1 MEDAVHKLIA
11 NILQDV
17 KLSKKEKEMIGR
29 ELYVHFCEEK
39 KELELQGY
47 NEERVI
53 KTIEKK
59 FGNIQTIGRELFFV
73 HRISKTL
80 VTELRILFLIIVIM
94 CALFIS
100 KFVFYFFTPFF

>member
-1 MEDAVHKLIA
+1 MEDAVHKLIS

-39 KELELQGY
+39 RELELQGF

-53 KTIEKK
+53 KTIEAR
-59 FGNIQTIGRELFFV
+59 FGNIQTIGGELFFV

-80 VTELRILFLIIVIM
+80 MNELSILFLIFLIM
-94 CALFIS
+94 CALLFS
-100 KFVFYFFTPFF
+100 RFVFFNFEPIL

>member
-1 MEDAVHKLIA
+1 MVQKIEKLIEEVVTYSKLGV
-11 NILQDV
+11 LQ
-17 KLSKKEKEMIGR
+17 KNYLRKELHSH
-29 ELYVHFCEEK
+29 LYAEK

-53 KTIEKK
+53 KTIEKN
-59 FGNIQTIGRELFFV
+59 FGNIQTIGGELFFV

-80 VTELRILFLIIVIM
+80 VTELRILFLIIVLM
-94 CALFIS
+94 CALLIS

>member
-53 KTIEKK
+53 KTIEKN

-73 HRISKTL
+73 HTMNKTVLVEIGIIVFIIIFIS
-80 VTELRILFLIIVIM
+80 FLI
-94 CALFIS
+94 
-100 KFVFYFFTPFF
+100 FVGFAPLILSPVF